1 MSAEET
7 RARQTLPSEEGGETA
22 ATLLSAARGQLP
34 PGEARRLL
42 QHVVGCT
49 VVELAAHPQRRV
61 TAAHAQ
67 RFAELVR
74 RRAAGEPI
82 AYLVG
87 SREFYGRDFRV
98 TPDVLIPRPETELLV
113 DLALDILRSHAAPRV
128 LDLATGS
135 GAIAVSLAKEL
146 PQPVV
151 TATDVSETAL
161 AVARANAKAL
171 DADIRFMRSDWFA
184 ALGGER
190 FELIVVNPPYVAAG
204 DPHLSQG
211 DLRFEPRTALV
222 SGTDG
227 LDAVR
232 TIIAHAPAHLMPGG
246 WLLLEHG
253 YDQADACRALLLDRG
268 FVDVSGWRDLAGI
281 ARVSGGRWP

>member
-1 MSAEET
+1 MAEEAQT
-7 RARQTLPSEEGGETA
+7 RQPLLSEAAGEAA
-22 ATLLSAARGQLP
+22 ATLLSAVRGRLP
-34 PGEARRLL
+34 PSEARRLL
-42 QHVVGCT
+42 QHVLGCT
-49 VVELAAHPQRRV
+49 HVDLAAHPQRPV
-61 TAAHAQ
+61 TSAHMR
-67 RFAELVR
+67 RFAELIC

-113 DLALDILRSHAAPRV
+113 DLALDLLRSRAAPRV

-135 GAIAVSLAKEL
+135 GAIAISLAKEL
-146 PQPVV
+146 PQAIVM
-151 TATDVSETAL
+151 ASDVSETAL
-161 AVARANAKAL
+161 AVARANAETLGAEV
-171 DADIRFMRSDWFA
+171 RFVRSDWFA

-204 DPHLSQG
+204 DPHLAQG
-211 DLRFEPRTALV
+211 DVRFEPQTALV

-246 WLLLEHG
+246 WLLFEHG

-268 FVDVSGWRDLAGI
+268 FIDVSGWQDLAGI
-281 ARVSGGRWP
+281 ARVGGGRRP